1 MSETEEFG
9 LEARLQR
16 LDDIVAALERE
27 DLELDDALKM
37 FEEGI
42 AHLRAA
48 QAVLNTAELRIENLR
63 CIQSATLEFSPEL
76 NLIAGENGAGKTSIL
91 EAIFLLGRGRSFRT
105 RSTERLIRHH
115 EPRLTVFGQTDDAPP
130 KRAGVEVAS
139 DGGTRARIDGANA
152 ISLLELTGVFPVQAI
167 DPEVHKL
174 VDQGP
179 ERRRRWLDWLVFHV
193 EPTFGLHWA
202 RYNRALKQRNA
213 ALRNGGREVSAW
225 DGELVQNGVAIT
237 EARQRTFERLNPWLT
252 QTFHRFGDLDVGVGF
267 TTGWLAG
274 TSFEEAL
281 RTHADRD
288 RIRGTTTA
296 GPHRADVTL
305 RRNHRVARETLS
317 RGQQKLTAVAMI
329 VSQLRLLQDELNL
342 RAVLLLDDPA
352 AELDDKNLQRLF
364 DELTALRCQMI
375 ATSLTQETALFQ
387 APKATFHVEQGRVN
401 RL

>member
-1 MSETEEFG
+1 MP
-9 LEARLQR
+9 L
-16 LDDIVAALERE
+16 
-27 DLELDDALKM
+27 
-37 FEEGI
+37 
-42 AHLRAA
+42 
-48 QAVLNTAELRIENLR
+48 AELRVENLR
-63 CIQSATLEFSPEL
+63 CIESAVLEFSPEL

-105 RSTERLIRHH
+105 RSSEKLIRHH
-115 EPRLTVFGQTDDAPP
+115 QPKLTVFGLTDDSPT
-130 KRAGVEVAS
+130 KQAGIEVAS
-139 DGGTRARIDGANA
+139 DGGTRARINGEAA
-152 ISLLELTGVFPVQAI
+152 ASLLELSGVLPVQAI
-167 DPEVHKL
+167 DPEIHKL

-193 EPTFGLHWA
+193 EPTFGIHWA

-213 ALRNGGREVSAW
+213 ALRVGGEISPWDAELIRNGM
-225 DGELVQNGVAIT
+225 AIT
-237 EARQRTFERLNPWLT
+237 EARQRALHRLVPCLEQTFER
-252 QTFHRFGDLDVGVGF
+252 FGGLDVSVGF

-281 RTHADRD
+281 RTHAERD
-288 RIRGTTTA
+288 RARGTTTA

-305 RRNHRVARETLS
+305 RRNHRIARETLS

-352 AELDDKNLQRLF
+352 AELDDKNLLRLF
-364 DELTALRCQMI
+364 EELSALRCQMI

-387 APKATFHVEQGRVN
+387 APKATFHVEQGRVI
-401 RL
+401 RV